1 VIQAWCYRHDA
12 AEPEVIDLEEV
23 LDVSKVVERIDPDGG
38 LVWIDCDD
46 PQAPEVDQLLDA
58 LGVNEFARE
67 DIAHADQRTKLAHYE
82 DHFHVAVYDC
92 VLHPDALR
100 PREIDIVFAAGWLV
114 TVHQDPE
121 DGDPGAFPVSLVKR
135 RFELQRAQHL
145 RAEVGLLLWALLA
158 MVVDRY
164 FAVTE
169 AVDDRLDDVEDA
181 VLASDDRHQ
190 SDGAM
195 RSMQLFSL
203 GKALVRF
210 RRAAIPLR
218 DVTTEIARKEV
229 PCISDLAI
237 VHFQDL
243 ADHVL
248 RVSDFV
254 ESQRD
259 VITGLR
265 DAELAVAS
273 NRLSRSQQKIAAWG
287 AIFLI
292 ATLITGVLGMNFR
305 GAPEVDWEIGFLVVA
320 GLMVLFGLPVYIYF
334 KRKDWI

>member
-1 VIQAWCYRHDA
+1 MIRAVCYRHEET
-12 AEPEVIDLEEV
+12 EPEEIDV
-23 LDVSKVVERIDPDGG
+23 TAVADRIDAGEG
-38 LVWIDCDD
+38 IVWIDSDS
-46 PQAPEVDQLLDA
+46 PRSPEIRQLLA
-58 LGVNEFARE
+58 TLGVNEFARE
-67 DIAHADQRTKLAHYE
+67 DIEKAGQRTKLTHYT

-92 VLHPDALR
+92 VLRADGLR
-100 PREIDIVFAAGWLV
+100 AREIDIVFAEGWLLS
-114 TVHQDPE
+114 VHQPPE
-121 DGDPGAFPVSLVKR
+121 DGDPGDFPVEQIRKR
-135 RFELQRAQHL
+135 YELQRAQHQ
-145 RAEVGLLLWALLA
+145 RADVGLLLWALLDV
-158 MVVDRY
+158 VVDRY

-169 AVDDRLDDVEDA
+169 TVDDRLDDAEDA
-181 VLASDDRHQ
+181 VLRSDDDAHG
-190 SDGAM
+190 DGT
-195 RSMQLFSL
+195 RRTMQLFSL

-210 RRAAIPLR
+210 RRAAVPLR
-218 DVTTEIARKEV
+218 DVTAEIARREV
-229 PCISDLAI
+229 PCVSDLAL

-287 AIFLI
+287 AIFII
-292 ATLITGVLGMNFR
+292 ATLVTGVLGMNFR
-305 GAPEVDWEIGFLVVA
+305 NAPELNWEVGFLVIV
-320 GLMVLFGLPVYIYF
+320 GLMVLISIPIFWYF

>member
-1 VIQAWCYRHDA
+1 
-12 AEPEVIDLEEV
+12 V
-23 LDVSKVVERIDPDGG
+23 LTKDGG
-38 LVWIDCDD
+38 GL
-46 PQAPEVDQLLDA
+46 QQ
-58 LGVNEFARE
+58 
-67 DIAHADQRTKLAHYE
+67 
-82 DHFHVAVYDC
+82 
-92 VLHPDALR
+92 
-100 PREIDIVFAAGWLV
+100 REIDVVFAAGWLISL
-114 TVHQDPE
+114 HQEPE
-121 DGDPGAFPVSLVKR
+121 DGDPGAFPAELVRR
-135 RFELQRAQHL
+135 RFELQRIQHQQSQ
-145 RAEVGLLLWALLA
+145 VGLLLWALLD
-158 MVVDRY
+158 VIVDRY
-164 FAVTE
+164 FVLTE
-169 AVDDRLDDVEDA
+169 SIDDRLDGVEDSILEA
-181 VLASDDRHQ
+181 DDRSR
-190 SDGAM
+190 SDGTT
-195 RSMQLFSL
+195 RSLELFAL

-218 DVTTEIARKEV
+218 DVTAEIARKEV
-229 PCISDLAI
+229 SCISDLAI

-273 NRLSRSQQKIAAWG
+273 NRLSRSQQRIAAWG

-305 GAPEVDWEIGFLVVA
+305 NAPELDWEIGFLVI
-320 GLMVLFGLPVYIYF
+320 FGLIVVVGVPMFVYF

>member
-12 AEPEVIDLEEV
+12 AEPEVIDLEEAV
-23 LDVSKVVERIDPDGG
+23 KRIDPDRG
-38 LVWIDCDD
+38 LVWIDSDD
-46 PQAPEVDQLLDA
+46 PQAPEVDQLLDK

-67 DIAHADQRTKLAHYE
+67 DIAHSGQRTKLAHYT

-92 VLHPDALR
+92 VLGDEGVGA
-100 PREIDIVFAAGWLV
+100 REIDIVFAAGWLV
-114 TVHQDPE
+114 SLHQAPE
-121 DGDPGAFPVSLVKR
+121 NADPGEFPIALVKR
-135 RFELQRAQHL
+135 RFELQHAQHK
-145 RAEVGLLLWALLA
+145 RAEVGLLLWAILDL
-158 MVVDRY
+158 VVDRY

-169 AVDDRLDDVEDA
+169 TVDDRLDEIEDA
-181 VLASDDRHQ
+181 VLAGDDHRR

-203 GKALVRF
+203 GKALGRF

-229 PCISDLAI
+229 PCISELAV

-273 NRLSRSQQKIAAWG
+273 NRLSRSQQQIAAWG

-292 ATLITGVLGMNFR
+292 ATLITGILGMNFR
-305 GAPEVDWEIGFLVVA
+305 NAPELDWELGFLLIA
-320 GLMVLFGLPVYIYF
+320 GVMVLLGLPMFLYF

>member
-1 VIQAWCYRHDA
+1 VIQAWCYRHDEV
-12 AEPEVIDLEEV
+12 EPDEIA
-23 LDVSKVVERIDPDGG
+23 VSEAMGRVDPARG
-38 LVWIDCDD
+38 LVWIDCDE
-46 PQAPEVDQLLDA
+46 PQAPEIDQLLGAFGVDA
-58 LGVNEFARE
+58 FARE
-67 DIAHADQRTKLAHYE
+67 DIAHAGQRTKLAHYA

-92 VLHPDALR
+92 VLGSDGLQA
-100 PREIDIVFAAGWLV
+100 REIDIVFAAGWLISL
-114 TVHQDPE
+114 HQEPE
-121 DGDPGAFPVSLVKR
+121 NGDPGAFPIELVKR
-135 RFELQRAQHL
+135 RFELQKAQHQQ
-145 RAEVGLLLWALLA
+145 AQVGLMLWALLDV
-158 MVVDRY
+158 VVDRY
-164 FAVTE
+164 FTVTE
-169 AVDDRLDDVEDA
+169 SVDDRLDGVEDA
-181 VLASDDRHQ
+181 VLATDDRQ
-190 SDGAM
+190 RSDGAM
-195 RSMQLFSL
+195 RSMELFAL

-229 PCISDLAI
+229 SCVSDLAI

-287 AIFLI
+287 AIFII

-305 GAPEVDWEIGFLVVA
+305 NAPELDWELGFAAVF
-320 GLMVLFGLPVYIYF
+320 GIMVLIGLPLWFYF

>member
-1 VIQAWCYRHDA
+1 VIQAWWYAHDEA
-12 AEPEVIDLEEV
+12 APEEV
-23 LDVSKVVERIDPDGG
+23 AVSDATDRVDPARGV
-38 LVWIDCDD
+38 LWIDCDE
-46 PQAPEVDQLLDA
+46 PQAPEIDKLLDA
-58 LGVNEFARE
+58 FGVDEFARE
-67 DIAHADQRTKLAHYE
+67 DIAHAGQRTKLAHYT

-92 VLHPDALR
+92 VLR
-100 PREIDIVFAAGWLV
+100 PEGLLQREIDIVFGAGWLISL
-114 TVHQDPE
+114 HQRPE
-121 DGDPGAFPVSLVKR
+121 NGDPGEFPVDLVKR
-135 RFELQRAQHL
+135 RFELQTVQHQQ
-145 RAEVGLLLWALLA
+145 AHVGLVLWALLDV
-158 MVVDRY
+158 VVDRY
-164 FAVTE
+164 FVLTE
-169 AVDDRLDDVEDA
+169 SIDDRLDEVEDS
-181 VLASDDRHQ
+181 VLAADDRRR
-190 SDGAM
+190 SDGAARTM
-195 RSMQLFSL
+195 ELFAL

-218 DVTTEIARKEV
+218 DVTAEIARKEV
-229 PCISDLAI
+229 PCISDIAI

-273 NRLSRSQQKIAAWG
+273 NRLSRSQQQIAAWG

-305 GAPEVDWEIGFLVVA
+305 NAPELDWEIGFVA
-320 GLMVLFGLPVYIYF
+320 IFGLFVLIGLPMYIYF